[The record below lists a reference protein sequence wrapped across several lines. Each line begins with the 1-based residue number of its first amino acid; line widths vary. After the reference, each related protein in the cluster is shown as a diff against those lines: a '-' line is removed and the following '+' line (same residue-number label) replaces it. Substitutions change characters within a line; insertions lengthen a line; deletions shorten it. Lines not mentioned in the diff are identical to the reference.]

1 MMHNSDESDEKD
13 NGIGYDNRKIKSLVS
28 KEFQDSEQ
36 SQDDGDNDV
45 YNASKSC
52 YPLASVEFV
61 IQLGMKLSFKRHLTS
76 YKNLQMTG
84 WFI

>member
-45 YNASKSC
+45 YNASKS
-52 YPLASVEFV
+52 
-61 IQLGMKLSFKRHLTS
+61 
-76 YKNLQMTG
+76 
-84 WFI
+84 

>member
-1 MMHNSDESDEKD
+1 MMHRSDESDEKD
-13 NGIGYDNRKIKSLVS
+13 NGIANDNRKIKTLVS

-45 YNASKSC
+45 YNASESC

-61 IQLGMKLSFKRHLTS
+61 MQLGIKLSP
-76 YKNLQMTG
+76 
-84 WFI
+84 